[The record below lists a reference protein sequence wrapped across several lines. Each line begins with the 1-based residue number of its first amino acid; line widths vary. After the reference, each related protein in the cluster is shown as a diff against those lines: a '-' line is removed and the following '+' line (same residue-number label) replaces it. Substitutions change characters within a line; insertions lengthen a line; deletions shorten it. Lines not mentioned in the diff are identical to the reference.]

1 MKNYPIWK
9 SFTVV
14 SLVLLGI
21 IFAIPSI
28 IYDENSEN
36 WFLKNKINLGLDLQ
50 GGSYL
55 LLEVQLDVLY
65 KEELDNF
72 ADSVR
77 LISRDQ
83 AAKIDQIVIQDN
95 DIIVTFT
102 DINKIKNINFHYIKT
117 DRIWLRDSGPIF
129 ITNKVEKKK
138 VILNFGFNGWSKYKN
153 YKNDNKINNS
163 ISKIT
168 NFKKIDPIIK
178 KKGRIRKIIMV
189 GGAFDVNGSG
199 TILLTEECLL
209 SKIQERNKNFKKK
222 DYEKMFNKYLNIKN
236 FIWLKKGIAG
246 DDTNGHVDD
255 ISRFVS
261 RNTIMTAV
269 ENNKKDINYKNLN
282 KNLNILKES
291 KCEKGKKFK
300 IIKVPMPSPI
310 YIENTR
316 VPASYMNFYIC
327 NKKIILPIFRVK
339 EDNIAIKIFKNYFRN
354 RKIETVDCS
363 KLIWGFG
370 AIHCMTQQEP
380 KI

>member
-1 MKNYPIWK
+1 M
-9 SFTVV
+9 
-14 SLVLLGI
+14 
-21 IFAIPSI
+21 
-28 IYDENSEN
+28 E
-36 WFLKNKINLGLDLQ
+36 
-50 GGSYL
+50 
-55 LLEVQLDVLY
+55 
-65 KEELDNF
+65 
-72 ADSVR
+72 
-77 LISRDQ
+77 
-83 AAKIDQIVIQDN
+83 
-95 DIIVTFT
+95 
-102 DINKIKNINFHYIKT
+102 
-117 DRIWLRDSGPIF
+117 
-129 ITNKVEKKK
+129 
-138 VILNFGFNGWSKYKN
+138 
-153 YKNDNKINNS
+153 
-163 ISKIT
+163 
-168 NFKKIDPIIK
+168 
-178 KKGRIRKIIMV
+178 

-246 DDTNGHVDD
+246 DDTHGHVDD

-269 ENNKKDINYKNLN
+269 ENNKRDINYKNLN

-339 EDNIAIKIFKNYFRN
+339 EDNIVIKIFKNYFRN

>member
-1 MKNYPIWK
+1 MIQPDLKIIKKISKNQ
-9 SFTVV
+9 
-14 SLVLLGI
+14 
-21 IFAIPSI
+21 
-28 IYDENSEN
+28 
-36 WFLKNKINLGLDLQ
+36 KINLIV
-50 GGSYL
+50 S
-55 LLEVQLDVLY
+55 
-65 KEELDNF
+65 KNIKNIKK
-72 ADSVR
+72 
-77 LISRDQ
+77 LI
-83 AAKIDQIVIQDN
+83 KL
-95 DIIVTFT
+95 
-102 DINKIKNINFHYIKT
+102 NKIKNINFHYIKT

-163 ISKIT
+163 ISKIA

-178 KKGRIRKIIMV
+178 KKGRIRKIIME

-246 DDTNGHVDD
+246 DDTHGHVDD

-310 YIENTR
+310 YIKNTR

-327 NKKIILPIFRVK
+327 NKKIILPIFKVK